1 VLLSVVV
8 KSIHEFISIE
18 KETLML
24 VGVPSVA
31 EKLRLKFHLMEPNPG
46 FSVLTDFIFG
56 HQPN

>member
-1 VLLSVVV
+1 
-8 KSIHEFISIE
+8 
-18 KETLML
+18 ML

-31 EKLRLKFHLMEPNPG
+31 EKLWLKFHLMELNPG